1 MARVRRY
8 QPHTMIAVHHIG
20 AETENLEKTA
30 AYLINKYKL
39 KEERRFIFEG
49 ERIVFLSGDR
59 WKIEL
64 IEVKKKSRQPLHTAF
79 LVTDITSGVKLFQNL
94 GYLSTEGPYLLDT
107 GWKTVFL
114 ENEEG
119 EFIELITDRN
129 S

>member
-1 MARVRRY
+1 
-8 QPHTMIAVHHIG
+8 MIAVHHIG